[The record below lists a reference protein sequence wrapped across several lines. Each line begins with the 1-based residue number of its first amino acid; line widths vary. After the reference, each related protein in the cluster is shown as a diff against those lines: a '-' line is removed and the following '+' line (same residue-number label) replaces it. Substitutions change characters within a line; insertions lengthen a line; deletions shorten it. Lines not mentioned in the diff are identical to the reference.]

1 MNPFLII
8 MLILLVVSGLGLIVF
23 ILLHSGKGTGISD
36 MIASSVYSTQTG
48 TSIVEKN
55 LDRITIIFAVVFL
68 VSLIVLMIIYPQRQR
83 SRQTISEAN
92 WRGLAPEGP
101 AGGKVRVGRNFSKPP
116 DVAW

>member
-1 MNPFLII
+1 MKPFLII

-23 ILLHSGKGTGISD
+23 ILLHYGKGTGISD

-68 VSLIVLMIIYPQRQR
+68 LSLIVLMIIYPQG
-83 SRQTISEAN
+83 TIA
-92 WRGLAPEGP
+92 
-101 AGGKVRVGRNFSKPP
+101 K
-116 DVAW
+116 